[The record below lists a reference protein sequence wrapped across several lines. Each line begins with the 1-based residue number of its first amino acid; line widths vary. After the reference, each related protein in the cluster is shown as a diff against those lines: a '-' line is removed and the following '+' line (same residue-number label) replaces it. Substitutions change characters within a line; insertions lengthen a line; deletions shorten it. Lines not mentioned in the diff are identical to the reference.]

1 MVSSY
6 RAGVANHIP
15 LYTHHILIQLNLLIL
30 MLTVDTY
37 MLDAYLSA
45 GSMWYSSSG
54 V

>member
-6 RAGVANHIP
+6 RAGVANLIP
-15 LYTHHILIQLNLLIL
+15 LYTHHILIQLYPLIL
-30 MLTVDTY
+30 MLIVRTN